1 VSSDTLVHTGDPSR
15 ATGRDEHLDPA
26 DVQTTLDWITPMADQ
41 IRFPG
46 GFGPA
51 LDPPPGADGQTRLR
65 CFLGRRV

>member
-1 VSSDTLVHTGDPSR
+1 
-15 ATGRDEHLDPA
+15 
-26 DVQTTLDWITPMADQ
+26 MADQ

-51 LDPPPGADGQTRLR
+51 LDPPPGADGQTRLL